1 MSLTVT
7 LFSSVIV
14 VTSCGIPFSENVDKF
29 QCYLAASASS
39 IKPPYAV
46 YFQGGLTWYNAKTGI
61 LLSLQKLSLEGY
73 IRVHYSTE
81 GIQVSF
87 LKHADALSADIDQAV
102 LDLMNL
108 CMKDFT
114 EEEKKMA
121 EDLNRRVYLN
131 LRRSLEEYE
140 Q

>member
-1 MSLTVT
+1 MAAELR
-7 LFSSVIV
+7 SVPESV
-14 VTSCGIPFSENVDKF
+14 FLSVSQSVLLSVFLSV
-29 QCYLAASASS
+29 
-39 IKPPYAV
+39 
-46 YFQGGLTWYNAKTGI
+46 
-61 LLSLQKLSLEGY
+61 LLSLQKLSMEGY
-73 IRVHYSTE
+73 IRVHYSTD